1 MPIKLIYLNTYLL
14 QTMLVKFRI
23 GILGKVIPVF
33 PHMLSRRLHTEK
45 LHTWKVSSVELPLSM
60 AVGIFQLPVGS

>member
-1 MPIKLIYLNTYLL
+1 
-14 QTMLVKFRI
+14 MLVKFRI

-45 LHTWKVSSVELPLSM
+45 LHTWKVGSVELPLSM
-60 AVGIFQLPVGS
+60 AMGIFQLPVGS